1 MPQDK
6 EKLEN
11 HKTLILKIFA
21 FSGWALAIASL
32 FLGSYSLNKMHL
44 EIVAMQQENKELKL
58 SLERARTRQQFHQEQ

>member
-58 SLERARTRQQFHQEQ
+58 SFERARARQQFPQEQ

>member
-1 MPQDK
+1 M
-6 EKLEN
+6 
-11 HKTLILKIFA
+11 KIFA

-58 SLERARTRQQFHQEQ
+58 SLERARARQQFPQEQ

>member
-58 SLERARTRQQFHQEQ
+58 SLERARARQQFPQEQ

>member
-44 EIVAMQQENKELKL
+44 EIVAMQQENKVLKL
-58 SLERARTRQQFHQEQ
+58 SLERARARQQFPQEQ